1 LSSPKINKITLDNFQ
16 ERVYRFSILKRGD
29 IMEKDFTITQQREIA
44 EARDAYHRVILA
56 ALEANDV
63 DYSAMDITEV
73 GESIA
78 LEGRLF

>member
-1 LSSPKINKITLDNFQ
+1 
-16 ERVYRFSILKRGD
+16 
-29 IMEKDFTITQQREIA
+29 MEKDFTITQQREIA

-63 DYSAMDITEV
+63 DYSAMDITEA